1 MAIQWKAKTYVNP
14 ATGRRN
20 TDRWELFV
28 VGKNGKL
35 VSIGGAISKLGMG
48 KQCETIAF
56 VCESKM
62 QREIVTFEDAKTFRS
77 TEGRF
82 VVGNHLMDALR
93 MIKWKY
99 PDPEKVIADA
109 IAEAIASF

>member
-1 MAIQWKAKTYVNP
+1 MGREWKARTYRD
-14 ATGRRN
+14 AYSGRRN
-20 TDRWELFV
+20 DDRWELFV
-28 VGKNGKL
+28 KNEKGDL
-35 VSIGGAISKLGMG
+35 VSIGGAISKLGFG

-56 VCESKM
+56 ICEPKM
-62 QREIVTFEDAKTFRS
+62 QRDIVTFEHGRTKTG
-77 TEGRF
+77 GRF
-82 VVGNHLMDALR
+82 VVGNHLIDALR